1 MLSYLHILSYHI
13 YTHLYT
19 VHLFRIHFNYLYK
32 ELYWDV
38 YTELATELDFIDS
51 GLGREDFVWMFI
63 GILSDFD
70 FLLK

>member
-1 MLSYLHILSYHI
+1 MLSYLHTLSYHI
-13 YTHLYT
+13 YRHLYT

-38 YTELATELDFIDS
+38 YTELDFIDS
-51 GLGREDFVWMFI
+51 GLGIEDFVWMFI

-70 FLLK
+70 FLFK